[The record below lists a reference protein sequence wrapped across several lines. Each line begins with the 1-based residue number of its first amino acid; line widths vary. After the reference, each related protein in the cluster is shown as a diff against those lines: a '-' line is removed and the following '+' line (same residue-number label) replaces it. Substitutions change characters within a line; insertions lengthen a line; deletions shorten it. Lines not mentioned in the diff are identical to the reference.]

1 MRHICLQLN
10 REMGWELT
18 IKLRLTMVSDPN
30 LYIDKLEKSSTVAF
44 SCVKNL
50 AVKRYIML
58 LDLNADS

>member
-1 MRHICLQLN
+1 M
-10 REMGWELT
+10 
-18 IKLRLTMVSDPN
+18 KLRLTMVSDPN

-58 LDLNADS
+58 LDLTADS